1 MRRSVIARLS
11 LASVAVSLLLIA
23 VAAVPAGATFP
34 GKNGRIAFT
43 SNLHGSYQ
51 VFTMTGRGTNLVQV
65 THLPDSQDLNLFPS
79 WSPDGT
85 RLVFSSSMT
94 GEAEIYTI
102 NADGTGL
109 TQITN
114 DPKHLDEIPSFSPDG
129 TRIVFARTNGVVGNF
144 NIWTMNADGT
154 GMTRLMGKGGDG
166 YEPQYTPDG
175 QHILFDSSKG
185 GLVAAVWI
193 MNVDGTDKRR
203 LTKPALEAGFT
214 DVSPDGQ
221 HVLFS
226 DHQNTNDPTS
236 IFVVNIDGTGITRLT
251 DAGCCYHDGGAHY
264 SPDGTQIVYYT
275 DRNAIPS
282 GCCYELW
289 EMNADGSNQHEVT
302 SNLTLGGCPSI
313 GNCAM
318 PQWGPKP

>member
-43 SNLHGSYQ
+43 SNIGGTWQIY
-51 VFTMTGRGTNLVQV
+51 TMKDEGTGLRRV
-65 THLPDSQDLNLFPS
+65 THIPDSQDFSMFPS

-85 RLVFSSSMT
+85 RLVFASSMT
-94 GEAEIYTI
+94 GDFDLYTI

-109 TQITN
+109 ARVMD
-114 DPKHLDEIPSFSPDG
+114 DPGVDDMIPSFSPDG
-129 TRIVFARTNGVVGNF
+129 TEIVFARVKPTNDLAS
-144 NIWTMNADGT
+144 IWTVNVDGT
-154 GMTRLMGKGGDG
+154 GMRRVTGKGYDG
-166 YEPQYTPDG
+166 FEPQYTPDG
-175 QHILFDSSKG
+175 QHILFDSTKG

-193 MNVDGTDKRR
+193 VNTYGTGLHR
-203 LTKPALEAGFT
+203 LTRPAIEAGFT

-221 HVLFS
+221 HILFS

-236 IFVVNIDGTGITRLT
+236 IYVMNIDGTGVTRLT

-264 SPDGTQIVYYT
+264 SPDGTKIVYNT
-275 DRNAIPS
+275 DRNSIPF
-282 GCCYELW
+282 GCCMELW
-289 EMNADGSNQHEVT
+289 EMNADGTNQHEVT
-302 SNLTLGGCPSI
+302 SNLTIGGCPEQ
-313 GNCAM
+313 GNCGP